1 MTTPTTIAIVGS
13 GHIGMGLGRAWA
25 RAGHTVVFGAR
36 DPQDAELVAAC
47 GEIGARATG
56 VAEAA
61 QDADVVAL
69 AVPYA
74 ALDAVLEAA
83 GALAGKIVIDCTNAV
98 GRGMALAHGHTTSAA
113 EELQKQIPA
122 ARVFKSFNAQ
132 GAENL
137 ANPRYDGVAATNF
150 FCGGGGGGGGGG
162 AEDAAARTIVAGLV
176 ADVGFDPVDAG
187 PLKQARLLEPMMLL
201 WVAAAQ
207 AYSTRDLAFKL
218 LRR

>member
-25 RAGHTVVFGAR
+25 RAGHAVVFGAR

-47 GEIGARATG
+47 REIGARATG
-56 VAEAA
+56 VADAA
-61 QDADVVAL
+61 QDADVVVL

-74 ALDAVLEAA
+74 ALDAVLEAT

-150 FCGGGGGGGGGG
+150 FCGGGGGG
-162 AEDAAARTIVAGLV
+162 ADDAAARTIVAELV